1 MKLTGTWP
9 RKERLTPMAREH
21 PEGNWVALATD
32 RHRCGQP
39 IRAVSPD
46 FDHITNEA
54 RGKTFQRF
62 RSREDGERWLYEN
75 RASLDITAWRYTITT
90 L

>member
-9 RKERLTPMAREH
+9 RKERLTPMPKEH
-21 PEGNWVALATD
+21 PEGNWVVLATD

-39 IRAVSPD
+39 IRAVTKS
-46 FDHITNEA
+46 
-54 RGKTFQRF
+54 FQHVLGETPHYPLARF
-62 RSREDGERWLYEN
+62 RSREEGERWLYEN
-75 RASLDITAWRYTITT
+75 RASLDITAYRYTVTT

>member
-9 RKERLTPMAREH
+9 KKERLTREPTDH
-21 PEGNWVALATD
+21 PQGKFVLLATD

-39 IRAVSPD
+39 IRAVTECGYHLTDEIP
-46 FDHITNEA
+46 
-54 RGKTFQRF
+54 GKRFVRFQT
-62 RSREDGERWLYEN
+62 REEGEQWKYDN
-75 RASLDITAWRYTITT
+75 RDNLKMLKYIYTVAT